1 MDSCRSIGSP
11 SSVYNVGIK
20 RVRRIWFQLAILAI
34 TLAIIAG
41 LFELRSIAGKIE
53 RQSTVDEAQPA
64 DLIMVLGAAEYR
76 GRPSPVLERRL
87 NHALWLYHEGMAPRI
102 LTTGG
107 KGGDPVFTE
116 GEVARAYLSK
126 HSVPAEAILVESEG
140 ASTVYSTTAAAE
152 IMRRMN
158 LKSCIVVSA
167 SAEAV
172 EPNFSATTFMPGYFA
187 KYSLKPFTRNF
198 VRSRPLGPDSIT
210 TSPFPPSWSAA

>member
-1 MDSCRSIGSP
+1 M
-11 SSVYNVGIK
+11 
-20 RVRRIWFQLAILAI
+20 RRRLFQLAILVA
-34 TLAIIAG
+34 TLAILAA
-41 LFELRSIAGKIE
+41 LVELRSISRKIE

-87 NHALWLYHEGMAPRI
+87 NHALWLYHESLAPRI

-116 GEVARAYLSK
+116 GEVARAYLTK
-126 HSVPAEAILVESEG
+126 HGVPAEAILVESEG

-158 LKSCIVVSA
+158 LKSCIVVSDGYHIFRVKRMLQ
-167 SAEAV
+167 SQGMSVYGSPRPEEPKSGWREQWLYYRQAV
-172 EPNFSATTFMPGYFA
+172 AYMLWRVGIP
-187 KYSLKPFTRNF
+187 
-198 VRSRPLGPDSIT
+198 I
-210 TSPFPPSWSAA
+210 